1 MRTITF
7 IILVFVFTYINSKSK
22 EEWKTRSI
30 YQILTDRFART
41 SDTGSC
47 TLSQYC
53 GGNYQ
58 GIINHLDYIQG
69 MGFNAIWIS
78 PIV

>member
-1 MRTITF
+1 MRAITF
-7 IILVFVFTYINSKSK
+7 LLFVLLSTYVTSKSK
-22 EEWKTRSI
+22 DEWKTRSI

-58 GIINHLDYIQG
+58 GIINHLDYYKN
-69 MGFNAIWIS
+69 F
-78 PIV
+78 